1 MDFSMNNVL
10 NKEVVVAVGNI
21 IVTYY
26 ITIIFIETSTLFI
39 ANDVYGVIHIITEWD
54 IFNRSQ

>member
-39 ANDVYGVIHIITEWD
+39 ANDVYGVIHITIEWD
-54 IFNRSQ
+54 IFI